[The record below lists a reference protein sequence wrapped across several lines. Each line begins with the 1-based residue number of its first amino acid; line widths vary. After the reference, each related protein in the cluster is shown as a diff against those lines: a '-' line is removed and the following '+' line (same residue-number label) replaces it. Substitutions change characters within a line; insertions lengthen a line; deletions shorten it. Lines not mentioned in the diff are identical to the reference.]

1 MSAALR
7 LLLPVLPDTGP
18 ENDLAERPRTRGE
31 CVGGERPCPWASC
44 THHAIHGVLLSERG
58 RDLDADAVVE
68 VIAELP
74 ETCTLDVADRVAAG
88 GPEGDAGTLQAI
100 GELWGVTR
108 ERVRQIET
116 RAMRHV
122 PKVLLRHLRELLTEE
137 PAAAEAR
144 PARCGPVPASESRGW
159 TDPSPRYAHL
169 PGPGGVADGE
179 TEFWCGHMGTALS
192 GRLCTRRHL
201 ARHRVSSDRLVK
213 TYPECARCADGAGIA
228 ARLGVSEAP
237 VLQRI
242 EAPAPVP
249 EPTAAAPVPVIDG
262 MGEGAELEAEQL
274 DAEQLA
280 GVEPDVASVGP
291 AEASVAAEAV
301 HRDVKPAKP
310 RKPRAAPVQRRKV
323 VRVRVRLPEHPVLAL
338 VEAFAARA
346 RKVRRA

>member
-7 LLLPVLPDTGP
+7 LLPVLPDTGP
-18 ENDLAERPRTRGE
+18 ENDLAVRPRTRGE

-44 THHAIHGVLLSERG
+44 THHAIHGVLQSERG

-68 VIAELP
+68 VLASMRD
-74 ETCTLDVADRVAAG
+74 TCTLDVADRG
-88 GPEGDAGTLQAI
+88 GADGKGHVEGDDGAGTLQAI
-100 GELWGVTR
+100 GELWGCTR
-108 ERVRQIET
+108 ERVRQLET
-116 RAMRHV
+116 RALGHV
-122 PKVLLRHLRELLTEE
+122 PKRLLRHLRELLTEE

-169 PGPGGVADGE
+169 PGPAEVDAAE

-228 ARLGVSEAP
+228 ARLGATEAP
-237 VLQRI
+237 VPQRV

-249 EPTAAAPVPVIDG
+249 EITAAAPVPVPVIDG
-262 MGEGAELEAEQL
+262 MGGGA

-280 GVEPDVASVGP
+280 GVGPDVASEEP
-291 AEASVAAEAV
+291 AQARAAPEAV

-310 RKPRAAPVQRRKV
+310 RKPRAAPVQRAKV